1 MKRKFARRALSGLLS
16 LLMVVGL
23 LPFTAM
29 AAERG
34 PKVNNV
40 DIQYVSSDEE
50 EKDLSFL
57 KEIAPVPI
65 DKETDLNWPHI
76 FDGNANYGGFYEIPS
91 PEKTSYY
98 DFETDTLYVL
108 DYIEWDYLDKDGN
121 PTRLTGDHDSDFI
134 GNHGDYSPTT
144 QTTIYNDTET
154 VKIVYHWYVLNEE
167 SEPDLL
173 NYITSL
179 ERTVYSNNEAIEA
192 NSENVYTVESRE
204 NLTVEYS
211 TSMDMKNLTFASTGE
226 DAWFVMNFGM
236 SSISDN
242 SLIDLIFTFDDAI
255 DVTKSD
261 FSKAVL
267 TSDMFEMNPNDII
280 INGQT
285 VVMPCYW
292 NSEKALAAK
301 NAGTLQTLITLNNV
315 KLSIK
320 NEGWVYDSAAGG
332 YKLEIHNT
340 GIVKGVSIINS
351 RMMESGTIDGG
362 SKTDDFTLISTEKV
376 SVPGMNKT
384 IVLEDG
390 TEVDADTAAAGDE
403 VDFKLNSTVPE
414 NLKEIIKYEVGQEGD
429 EFADG
434 TAEGEY
440 TLTFHDQMDD
450 VFVNPTNYVVKIG
463 DRQLTAEQYTIRT
476 NNLADGC
483 DFEIDLDLAALY
495 NDDVIT
501 DADLGITPITVTYT
515 ATLAEDTTAG
525 EYYNTAWVTFP
536 KDESAHDTVTVETF
550 KIKIFKYDQADNTG
564 LAGAEFTLTDS
575 AGTVIAT
582 VTSGE
587 DGYAVIDG
595 LDAGTYYLTEIKAP
609 EGYVKSDTP
618 LTIVIPKD
626 ADGENVVS
634 VSFANS
640 QIPHTGGTG
649 TLMFTIGGI
658 VIIATAGILLLVSR
672 KKKKTD
678 A

>member
-57 KEIAPVPI
+57 KDIVPVPI
-65 DKETDLNWPHI
+65 DKETDLNWPHLY
-76 FDGNANYGGFYEIPS
+76 DGNSQYGDFYRIPA
-91 PEKTSYY
+91 PEKTFYY
-98 DFETDTLYVL
+98 DFDADTLYVL
-108 DYIEWDYLDKDGN
+108 DRLEWDYLDADGN
-121 PTRLTGDHDSDFI
+121 TTRLTSDKPSDII
-134 GNHGDYSPTT
+134 GNHGDYSPITKNI
-144 QTTIYNDTET
+144 IYGKTDT
-154 VKIVYHWYVLNEE
+154 VKIVYYWYIVSKE
-167 SEPDLL
+167 SKPDLL
-173 NYITSL
+173 NYITGL
-179 ERTVYSNNEAIEA
+179 NRTVYSNHEALEA
-192 NSENVYTVESRE
+192 SPENVYTVESRE
-204 NLTVEYS
+204 NLSVAYS

-226 DAWFVMNFGM
+226 DAWTSMYNYGLSF
-236 SSISDN
+236 ISDN
-242 SLIDLIFTFDDAI
+242 SLINLIFTFDDAI
-255 DVTKSD
+255 DVANSD
-261 FSKAVL
+261 FSQAVL
-267 TSDMFEMNPNDII
+267 TSDMFVMDPADII
-280 INGQT
+280 KNGQT

-292 NSEKALAAK
+292 NGEKALAAK
-301 NAGTLQTLITLNNV
+301 HAGTLQTLITLDNV
-315 KLSIK
+315 QLSIK

-332 YKLEIHNT
+332 YKLDVHNY
-340 GIVKGVSIINS
+340 GEVKGVSIINS
-351 RMMESGTIDGG
+351 WMMSSGTIDGG
-362 SKTDDFTLISTEKV
+362 SKTDDFTIISTEKV

-403 VDFKLNSTVPE
+403 VKFKLNSTVPE
-414 NLKEIIKYEVGQEGD
+414 NLKEIIKYEVGEEGD

-434 TAEGEY
+434 TADGEY

-450 VFVNPTNYVVKIG
+450 AFVNPANYVVKIG
-463 DRQLTAEQYTIRT
+463 DRQLTAEQYAIRT
-476 NNLADGC
+476 NDLTDGC

-515 ATLAEDTTAG
+515 ATLDEDTTAG
-525 EYYNTAWVTFP
+525 EYHNIAWVTFLDS
-536 KDESAHDTVTVETF
+536 KSAKDTVTVETF

-575 AGTVIAT
+575 EGAVIAT

-595 LDAGTYYLTEIKAP
+595 LDAGTYILTETEAP
-609 EGYVKSDTP
+609 DGYVKSDTP
-618 LTIVIPKD
+618 LTIVIPD
-626 ADGENVVS
+626 NADGDNVVS

-649 TLMFTIGGI
+649 TLMFTIGGAA
-658 VIIATAGILLLVSR
+658 IIATAGVLLLVSR
-672 KKKKTD
+672 KKKK